1 MCFAAVMI
9 SRSCRQYGDGA
20 MAGVTVANK
29 IFAVTF
35 AVLVGYGQGFAP
47 VCGFAYGAGLES
59 RVKRSLRFTMITAVI
74 FMCAMGAATWVWV
87 SEVAGVFLHEGGTQA
102 MQLVALS
109 LRAHAIS
116 MPFAAVCLVTGMYYQ
131 ALGAYGKATLISA
144 LRQGVCFIPLVFILP
159 RMYGVDGVAFVQAAA
174 DVLAGI
180 VSAFYL
186 LYTNDK

>member
-1 MCFAAVMI
+1 MG
-9 SRSCRQYGDGA
+9 RD
-20 MAGVTVANK
+20 
-29 IFAVTF
+29 
-35 AVLVGYGQGFAP
+35 LPP

-74 FMCAMGAATWVWV
+74 FMCAMGAVTWVWV

-102 MQLVALS
+102 MQLAALS

-186 LYTNDK
+186 LYTNEK

>member
-1 MCFAAVMI
+1 MLLA
-9 SRSCRQYGDGA
+9 
-20 MAGVTVANK
+20 
-29 IFAVTF
+29 
-35 AVLVGYGQGFAP
+35 
-47 VCGFAYGAGLES
+47 
-59 RVKRSLRFTMITAVI
+59 
-74 FMCAMGAATWVWV
+74 
-87 SEVAGVFLHEGGTQA
+87 
-102 MQLVALS
+102 ALS

-131 ALGAYGKATLISA
+131 ALGVYGKATLISA

-186 LYTNDK
+186 LYTNEK

>member
-1 MCFAAVMI
+1 MCLAAVMI

-29 IFAVTF
+29 IFAVIF

-87 SEVAGVFLHEGGTQA
+87 SEVAGV
-102 MQLVALS
+102 ALKLCS
-109 LRAHAIS
+109 LRRCLS
-116 MPFAAVCLVTGMYYQ
+116 GRMPYPCRLQLCVW
-131 ALGAYGKATLISA
+131 
-144 LRQGVCFIPLVFILP
+144 
-159 RMYGVDGVAFVQAAA
+159 
-174 DVLAGI
+174 
-180 VSAFYL
+180 
-186 LYTNDK
+186 